1 MIGDIKLM
9 PLEEILQW
17 LGNGKRTGILKV
29 SNSYITKKIVF
40 KNGLVISASS
50 SDPRD
55 YLGQFLLSRGW
66 ITEVQLVKAIEM
78 QESKQ
83 SLLGKILV
91 DLKILTEKQIKEA
104 LREKT
109 LGTIFSLFLWEEG
122 KFEFISEEIHNFKFI
137 PIEEN
142 VDKLILE
149 GIKRKNDWARSLKNF
164 QSLNAVIAKIPEKK
178 LSVKLAENVIAK
190 NLWNAIDGEKSLQ
203 EIALHLHCTDYE
215 VACFAQMFYDMQ
227 IIKKIKIKSVKE
239 EAFLLPIQM
248 VVSLG
253 QKKLKEGKIEEA
265 LNIFNYLTAKY
276 TEIDSRILELRD
288 LAEKKYIKYIK
299 EEILPPDKKPKLLIS
314 IDEASTCNLTPEES
328 FLLSRINGSWSIKE
342 ILCVVPFNEITA
354 MKFFKNLLDRGLVK
368 LN

>member
-17 LGNGKRTGILKV
+17 LGNGRRTGILKV
-29 SNSYITKKIVF
+29 SNGYITKKIVF

-66 ITEVQLVKAIEM
+66 ITEVQLVKAIEL
-78 QESKQ
+78 QETKK

-91 DLKILTEKQIKEA
+91 DLKILIENQVKEA

-109 LGTIFSLFLWEEG
+109 LETIFSLFLWEEG
-122 KFEFISEEIHNFKFI
+122 KFEFTSEEIQNFKFI

-142 VDKLILE
+142 ADKLILE
-149 GIKRKNDWARSLKNF
+149 GIKRKNDWVRFLKNF
-164 QSLNAVIAKIPEKK
+164 KSLNAVVIKIPEKK
-178 LSVKLAENVIAK
+178 LPAKLAENVIAK
-190 NLWNAIDGEKSLQ
+190 NLWNIIDGDKSLQ

-215 VACFAQMFYDMQ
+215 VGYLAQIFFDMQ
-227 IIKKIKIKSVKE
+227 IIKTIKFKSVKE
-239 EAFLLPIQM
+239 DSFTLPIQM

-253 QKKLKEGKIEEA
+253 QKKLEEGKLEEA

-276 TEIDSRILELRD
+276 TEADNRILELRD
-288 LAEKKYIKYIK
+288 LAEKKYMKYIK
-299 EEILPPDKKPKLLIS
+299 NEILPPDKKPKLTIP
-314 IDEASTCNLTPEES
+314 INEASNYNLTPEES

-354 MKFFKNLLDRGLVK
+354 IKFFKRLLDRGLIK